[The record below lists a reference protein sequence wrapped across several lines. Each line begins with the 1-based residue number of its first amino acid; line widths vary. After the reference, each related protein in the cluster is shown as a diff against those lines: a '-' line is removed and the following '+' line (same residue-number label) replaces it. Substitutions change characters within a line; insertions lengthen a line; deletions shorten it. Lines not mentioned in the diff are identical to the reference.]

1 MHLVYFAPV
10 PLHSYRQRPHFMVDA
25 LLESGEI
32 SSVTWIDPI
41 PTRLPNWSDLR
52 RRVSFSPS
60 PRTQTVPRELQH
72 LSLRALPIEPLPGGP
87 ALNLV
92 LLASQLRSLQCL
104 CHQQPCLLGVGR
116 PSSLATRACKTLPV
130 RGRFLDLM
138 DDFPAFYHGWSQTYM
153 NQQLRQ
159 IINNVDCIVS
169 SSTNLKNRFGN
180 ISNTPHLSI
189 LNGYPCRNFERPT
202 RQPHRSPT
210 LGYIGTIAA
219 WFDWA
224 LLIRCAQALP
234 FAEFHLYGPVF
245 TTVPL
250 LPNNVTLHGAIDHQ
264 QALDV
269 ATHFD
274 IGLIPFKINRLTD
287 GVDPIKFY
295 EYRLAGIPTW
305 TSEFGEMAYR
315 ERERDVRLI
324 SLESDWN
331 SLLKETLE
339 TDICFSPE
347 ECASAFDWHVRMKPL
362 VDWVRQRRQSCITE
376 A

>member
-1 MHLVYFAPV
+1 
-10 PLHSYRQRPHFMVDA
+10 MVDA
-25 LLESGEI
+25 LLESGVI
-32 SSVTWIDPI
+32 SGATWIDPI

-138 DDFPAFYHGWSQTYM
+138 DDFPAFYHGCSQTYM

-189 LNGYPCRNFERPT
+189 LNGYPCRNFERPI

-210 LGYIGTIAA
+210 LGYIGTIAS

-315 ERERDVRLI
+315 ESERDVRLI